1 MKIIYK
7 MPEILN
13 LYMANFCLKLCKG
26 CLDWPRPLSSLQAF
40 FRLSHRTVKFVK
52 VLLAKVKGR
61 TMLMNALQLFY
72 KSYEWNG

>member
-1 MKIIYK
+1 MQ
-7 MPEILN
+7 
-13 LYMANFCLKLCKG
+13 G
-26 CLDWPRPLSSLQAF
+26 DWPRPLSSLQAF

-61 TMLMNALQLFY
+61 TMLMNELQLFY